1 MQKITT
7 FLWFDGQAE
16 EAAKF
21 YCSIFKRSKIVG
33 AFGSDGKG
41 HPLTV
46 DFVLEGQRYHALN
59 GGPLFKFTPAF
70 SLFITCK
77 DQKEVDYYWSR
88 LLKGGKASRCGWL
101 TDKFGLSWQVVP
113 TALGECLG
121 GKDKAGAA
129 RAMQAM
135 MKMVKLDVKKLK
147 AAYKG

>member
-21 YCSIFKRSKIVG
+21 YCSLFKRSKILSVS
-33 AFGSDGKG
+33 GSNGKG
-41 HPLTV
+41 KPLGV
-46 DFVLEGQRYHALN
+46 RFQLEGQAYHALN
-59 GGPLFKFTPAF
+59 GGPYFKFNEAI

-88 LLKGGKASRCGWL
+88 LLKGGKASQCGWL
-101 TDKFGLSWQVVP
+101 KDRYGLSWQVVP
-113 TALGECLG
+113 SALGECLE
-121 GKDKAGAA
+121 GKDKAGSA

-135 MKMVKLDVKKLK
+135 MKMVKLDVKTL
-147 AAYKG
+147 